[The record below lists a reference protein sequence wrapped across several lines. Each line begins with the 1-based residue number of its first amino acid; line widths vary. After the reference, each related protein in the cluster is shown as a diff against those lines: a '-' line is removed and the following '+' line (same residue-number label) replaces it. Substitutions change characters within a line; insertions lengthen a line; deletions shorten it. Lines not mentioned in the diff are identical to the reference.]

1 MNKKMMEIVEAA
13 KKFGYAYLGE
23 VSFDVLKDTKK
34 WINFLRKNKLDE
46 QFGLTHRENGDHNDG
61 WFLINF
67 PNC

>member
-1 MNKKMMEIVEAA
+1 MNKKMMETVEAA
-13 KKFGYAYLGE
+13 KKFGYTYLGE

-46 QFGLTHRENGDHNDG
+46 QFGLIHRENGDHNDG